1 MVRYA
6 IFGTGR
12 VGTSLATWLR
22 RLGHKVE
29 TITRADSAAR
39 SPAALAAVK
48 AAEVVAAAIPDS
60 ALADWRDS
68 FARELEDRRGVH
80 FSGALLVDGLISY
93 HPLCSFPRA
102 PLDPA
107 VMDRIAFA
115 RQEGAP
121 PLAETFPGA
130 ANPEFVIAG
139 ADRAFYH
146 ALAVLSGNFAA
157 HLWNETAK
165 AFEARLGLK
174 PETVLAPYLEG
185 VAARFAESP
194 LDSLTG
200 PVARRDGASARA
212 NLEALADTPRLEAL
226 YRAFLASA
234 WPDFRP

>member
-1 MVRYA
+1 MRYA

-12 VGTSLATWLR
+12 VGASMALWLR
-22 RLGHKVE
+22 RLGHEVDAITHAE
-29 TITRADSAAR
+29 TAAR
-39 SPAALAAVK
+39 APAALAAI
-48 AAEVVAAAIPDS
+48 AGADVVAAAIPDS
-60 ALADWRDS
+60 ALAGWRHA
-68 FARELEDRRGVH
+68 FANEIEGRRAIH
-80 FSGALLVDGLISY
+80 FSGALLVNGLMSY

-107 VMDRIAFA
+107 AMDRIAFA

-121 PLAETFPGA
+121 PLAEVFPGA
-130 ANPEFVIAG
+130 PNPEFVVAD

-165 AFEARLGLK
+165 ALGSRLGLR
-174 PETVLAPYLEG
+174 PETVLTPYLEG
-185 VAARFAESP
+185 LVARFAESP

-200 PVARRDGASARA
+200 PVARRDRASVEA
-212 NLEALADTPRLEAL
+212 NLKALSGAPELETL

-234 WPDFRP
+234 WPDFGS